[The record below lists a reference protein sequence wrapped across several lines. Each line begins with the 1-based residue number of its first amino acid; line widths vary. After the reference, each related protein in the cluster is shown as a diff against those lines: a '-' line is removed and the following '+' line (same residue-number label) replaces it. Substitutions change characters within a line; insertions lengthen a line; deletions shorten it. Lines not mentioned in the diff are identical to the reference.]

1 MSSIVTCYFPEA
13 LAPGVAG
20 NRSEWARGQ
29 IASALS
35 ARLEPADISSIPLR
49 RMSVSFDRGIL
60 AQIDDLARRRGV
72 APGRMAG
79 QLLQAAHLAG
89 RRGDAVCES
98 RESGARTAAGS
109 EADDAWRPEQLR
121 LLSAVRPPLLQGRI
135 VFAEGGAGVG
145 KSRVI
150 ARLAREAF
158 EREQAKPAA
167 LRQPIV
173 IAVPTIVT
181 LTHFVGEWRA
191 VEEIRAGAEPARL
204 AIVLGRGQFVSR
216 QAMADII
223 EEEIA
228 EAGAKTGLWPAAR
241 RWLADGAPPGATP
254 ATAMLASVHPGLSG
268 LVADLQAIQPDFPV
282 DQAVLGAQSD
292 GDEDEEDV
300 ACHRA
305 LREAAQDSDVI
316 LTTHAMLAV
325 DAMNRTRRE
334 RRRRAM
340 MEAGRDVPEETAPD
354 ILPDR
359 ALLLIDE
366 AHLYEDAQAS
376 IMSDGVSLFAL
387 RSHLAA
393 LTRAGGAARLKRLAA
408 EGVAAADAAIESL
421 REFEDDFS
429 LPIDGRRRKV
439 ARRWA
444 KTTPRL
450 MDLVAALRGFAGEA
464 KRVKAPGART
474 RRARGAAEIALRAL
488 TAFLDQSDKV
498 AFRTL
503 QVQFSAAR
511 RYPTL
516 VFGPKNVRAQL
527 RTLWESAPAAAL
539 FSATLYL
546 PTKAHGVSALHMMTT
561 LAVPQERAAIMP
573 PVHPDWASTTPTLMF
588 PDAAAARRLAPPSSD
603 LEPAAVMKALSR
615 WSDAAAAAIARIAD
629 QAPGGTLVLMT
640 GYERARLVAGRLETA
655 LGDRLIEQTAAQSA
669 AVCRT
674 RFVELRRGGARPV
687 WIGVGAAW
695 TGLDLRDET
704 VVSGADDML
713 LTDLV
718 IPNVFNTTKSS
729 TDMDREERFGFEA
742 IRSKSLFT
750 LRQGLGRLVRRE
762 GLRERRIWILD
773 GRLARGDASL
783 VGHRLVLD
791 AYPKRATFAIAG

>member
-13 LAPGVAG
+13 LTPGDAG
-20 NRSEWARGQ
+20 NRSAWAREQ

-35 ARLEPADISSIPLR
+35 ARLEPGDISSIPLR
-49 RMSVSFDRGIL
+49 RMSVSFDRGIF

-89 RRGDAVCES
+89 RRDGAGCEFH
-98 RESGARTAAGS
+98 ESGARTAAMRA
-109 EADDAWRPEQLR
+109 ADDTWRPEQLR

-181 LTHFVGEWRA
+181 LTHFIGEWRA
-191 VEEIRAGAEPARL
+191 AEEIYAAATPARL

-228 EAGAKTGLWPAAR
+228 EAGGKAGLWQAAR

-268 LVADLQAIQPDFPV
+268 LVADLQAVQPDFPV

-292 GDEDEEDV
+292 EDEDEEDV

-393 LTRAGGAARLKRLAA
+393 LARTGGARLKRLAA
-408 EGVAAADAAIESL
+408 EAAAGTDAAIDAL
-421 REFEDDFS
+421 REFEEDFS

-444 KTTPRL
+444 KAAPRL
-450 MDLVAALRGFAGEA
+450 QNLAAALRGFSGEV
-464 KRVKAPGART
+464 KRVKAPGARA

-561 LAVPQERAAIMP
+561 LAVPQERAAIMS
-573 PVHPDWASTTPTLMF
+573 PVHPVWALATPTLMF

-603 LEPAAVMKALSR
+603 LEPAALMKALSR
-615 WSDAAAAAIARIAD
+615 WGDAAAAAIGRIAD
-629 QAPGGTLVLMT
+629 KAPGGTLVLMT
-640 GYERARLVAGRLETA
+640 GYERARLVASRLEAA

-674 RFVELRRGGARPV
+674 RFVEMRRGGARPV

-695 TGLDLRDET
+695 TGLDLRDEAA
-704 VVSGADDML
+704 VSGADDML

-773 GRLARGDASL
+773 GRIARGDSSL

-791 AYPKRATFAIAG
+791 AYLKRATFDLAG